1 MIAYPSLIFII
12 LISVLIG
19 GGLMFLSR
27 PHTRDENG
35 ESTIF
40 SSVFSSIL
48 SIFKFL
54 SKIFIFAV
62 ILILPFALLKL
73 VGK

>member
-19 GGLMFLSR
+19 GGVMFLSR
-27 PHTRDENG
+27 PQSRNENG
-35 ESTIF
+35 KSTF
-40 SSVFSSIL
+40 FNSVFSSI
-48 SIFKFL
+48 SIILKFL